1 MPCRLAP
8 VTNRDYTAR
17 MAPYL
22 ISLAIITGAY
32 IVMAAID
39 RLTSEVAELR
49 TVADSAVLLIASL
62 ANDIRENIG
71 NEDALNA
78 LADEIDASTNS
89 LAAAVAENTPEAPAE
104 PE

>member
-1 MPCRLAP
+1 
-8 VTNRDYTAR
+8 
-17 MAPYL
+17 
-22 ISLAIITGAY
+22 
-32 IVMAAID
+32 MAAID

-49 TVADSAVLLIASL
+49 TVNESAVALIAGL
-62 ANDIRENIG
+62 AQEIRDNIG